1 MDKNRVPVAVEGLPF
16 VVAAGSVSILF
27 YLAGGRI
34 QTIFFSALTLFII
47 WFFRNP
53 EREIPA
59 GKNIV
64 VSPADGKVIDI
75 SEGPENRILKRRMKK
90 ISIFMNLFNVHINRI
105 PCSGRITDILYNP
118 GKFISA
124 NLEKASLENEQNAIV
139 LETSQGDKL
148 LFIQIAGLIAR
159 RIVCRLEKGDLVE
172 TGQRFGLIRFGS
184 RVDVYLPR
192 NSDIKVSV
200 GQKVTGGESVLALL
214 NEGKVES

>member
-1 MDKNRVPVAVEGLPF
+1 MDRNRVPVAVEGIPF

-27 YLAGGRI
+27 YLAGWRI
-34 QTIFFSALTLFII
+34 PTIFFSALTLFII

-53 EREIPA
+53 ERKIPA

-105 PCSGRITDILYNP
+105 PCSGRVTDILYNP

-124 NLEKASLENEQNAIV
+124 NLEKASLDNEQ
-139 LETSQGDKL
+139 TSGGDKI

-159 RIVCRLEKGDLVE
+159 RIVCRLEKGELVE

-184 RVDVYLPR
+184 RVDVYLPGR
-192 NSDIKVSV
+192 SDIQVSL
-200 GQKVTGGESVLALL
+200 GQKIKGGESVLALL
-214 NEGKVES
+214 HDGKVGS

>member
-1 MDKNRVPVAVEGLPF
+1 MDKNRVPVAVEGIPF
-16 VVAAGSVSILF
+16 VVVAGAVSILF
-27 YLAGGRI
+27 YLIGRSI
-34 QTIFFSALTLFII
+34 PAIFFSAFMLFII

-53 EREIPA
+53 ERKIPS

-64 VSPADGKVIDI
+64 VSPADGKIIDI

-118 GKFISA
+118 GKFVSA
-124 NLEKASLENEQNAIV
+124 NLEKASLENEQNAVV
-139 LETSQGDKL
+139 LETSAGDKI

-159 RIVCRLEKGDLVE
+159 RIVCRLEKGEPVE

-192 NSDIKVSV
+192 KSDIQVSL
-200 GQKVTGGESVLALL
+200 GQKVTGGESILALL
-214 NEGKVES
+214 NEGNVES

>member
-1 MDKNRVPVAVEGLPF
+1 MDKNRVPVAVEGIPF

-27 YLAGGRI
+27 YLVGWLIPA
-34 QTIFFSALTLFII
+34 IFFSALTFFII

-53 EREIPA
+53 ERKIPA
-59 GKNIV
+59 GKNVV

-90 ISIFMNLFNVHINRI
+90 ISIFMNLFNVHINRV

-124 NLEKASLENEQNAIV
+124 NLEKASLENEQNAVV
-139 LETSQGDKL
+139 LETSAGDKI

-159 RIVCRLEKGDLVE
+159 RIVCRLEKGEIVE

-184 RVDVYLPR
+184 RVDVYLPGK
-192 NSDIKVSV
+192 SDIQVSL
-200 GQKVTGGESVLALL
+200 GQKVKGGESVLALL
-214 NEGKVES
+214 HDGKVKS